1 MQIYKKIYLT
11 RNFFI
16 SETLGMTLIKKS
28 KFYVN
33 NAREIENTNK
43 KTVKKYKTKILYIN
57 NILTSITFNL

>member
-16 SETLGMTLIKKS
+16 SETLRMTLIKKS

-43 KTVKKYKTKILYIN
+43 KLLK
-57 NILTSITFNL
+57 NIKLKF